1 MNHWDHISERDFQRM
16 VIDLAD
22 LTGWVLQ
29 YHTYDSRRS
38 NPGFPDLVL
47 VRPPRILF
55 IELKAQKGVITPA
68 QKLWKEALD
77 KCPGVESYI
86 WRPTDGD
93 EAQRT
98 LQSKEKPPD

>member
-1 MNHWDHISERDFQRM
+1 M
-16 VIDLAD
+16 VIEIAD

-38 NPGFPDLVL
+38 NPGFPDLLL

-55 IELKAQKGVITPA
+55 IELKAQNGVITPA

-77 KCPGVESYI
+77 KCPGVESYT
-86 WRPTDGD
+86 WRPKDGD
-93 EAQRT
+93 S
-98 LQSKEKPPD
+98 LQCILSKEKPPD